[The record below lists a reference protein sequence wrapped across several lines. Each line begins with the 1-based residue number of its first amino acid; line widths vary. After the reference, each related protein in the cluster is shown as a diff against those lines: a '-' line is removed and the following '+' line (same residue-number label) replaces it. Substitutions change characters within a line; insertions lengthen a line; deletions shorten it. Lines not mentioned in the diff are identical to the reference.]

1 MGLERDEFFL
11 EYQPIMSTRERRLV
25 GYEAL
30 LRWQHPERGR
40 VPPDQFIGI
49 AEDCGL
55 IAQLGDWVVRRACR
69 DAAGWTNGLKVS
81 VNVSPIQF
89 TTSDL
94 PKIIKTALDDAG
106 LAAKRLSIEIT
117 ENTFLQ
123 GKQNIEILKTLR
135 TLGVGIVMDDFG
147 TGYSSLSYLRDFQFD
162 EVKIDRSFI
171 WDMLDQPHS
180 AAIVDAILSLGH
192 GLGVNIVAEG
202 IETAEQL
209 SYLEKRSCSLVQ
221 GYFIGRPSQTIA
233 ERPRAEVL
241 QSPVPA

>member
-1 MGLERDEFFL
+1 MRK
-11 EYQPIMSTRERRLV
+11 
-25 GYEAL
+25 
-30 LRWQHPERGR
+30 
-40 VPPDQFIGI
+40 
-49 AEDCGL
+49 
-55 IAQLGDWVVRRACR
+55 ACR
-69 DAAGWTNGLKVS
+69 DAAGWENGLNVS

-94 PKIIKTALDDAG
+94 PNVIKAALDDAG
-106 LAAKRLSIEIT
+106 LEAKRLSIEIT

-123 GKQNIEILKTLR
+123 GKQNIEVLKALR

-162 EVKIDRSFI
+162 KVKIDRSFI
-171 WDMLDQPHS
+171 WDMLNQPHS

-192 GLGVNIVAEG
+192 GLGVDIVAEG

-209 SYLEKRSCSLVQ
+209 AYLEERSCSLVQ

-233 ERPRAEVL
+233 ERPRTEVL
-241 QSPVPA
+241 ESSVAA